1 MVFTLEKARHN
12 LESGDFVT
20 FSEVQGMTEL
30 NNCEPREVK
39 VKSKLTSSVRKR
51 AKRVSCDVDCSVDVE
66 DDDGDVISF
75 EQGLSS
81 LC

>member
-39 VKSKLTSSVRKR
+39 VKSKLTSSVRKILVKSSIEVMIR
-51 AKRVSCDVDCSVDVE
+51 KVE
-66 DDDGDVISF
+66 ALI
-75 EQGLSS
+75 
-81 LC
+81 